1 MPKSQTSTT
10 TGHSRRHRH
19 GPVLEELGFASRFV
33 SGKIEPQPA
42 VATTSPRPAGELGQA
57 PLDRIAR
64 LVTTGW
70 EGAPVTCQQRGQA
83 AGIILTYLSDYPGR
97 SWQQRWDASPMGQG
111 EAKVSILGTSR
122 GDGMAV
128 GQGLRSLFCL
138 RVIQPSLLAF
148 RMNSFQE
155 YGKFFVAAQSDPLL
169 EKFAEQVAASDLSWA
184 HRREALFD
192 VCCLLTVQ
200 GVSFADLTPAALLH
214 YGHDT
219 RRARA
224 ILLPGRKESNRFA
237 GLSAWNILHQM
248 GHFPP
253 ETPSTM
259 RAALSRGQLTIEQ
272 MVDRYPIRNRSVRQ
286 LLIDYFTRRSADTD
300 YASISHMVLEVAH
313 HFWEKIER
321 INPDQA
327 DLRIAPEVYTT
338 WRHMISTREDGK
350 NAGKPRAGVDGIVI
364 CVRSFY
370 YDLHTWATDEPER
383 WAQWVA
389 SCPIPPSEIR
399 GLGKR
404 RRRINDRTADRTRQ
418 RQPLLPILVQHVE
431 DRYDKA
437 RTLLEHA
444 RQAKPDETF
453 MLDGRSYQRV
463 ITKNDLHRRR
473 RSGGQSPARVLDEA
487 TGELIHIET
496 DEEAAFWDWAC
507 VETLRHSGV
516 RIEELCELTHLSIR
530 QYRRSNGEVI
540 ALLVIAPSKTDRER
554 VIPMSAELF
563 HVIASVIRR
572 HTQAGRSIP
581 LLSRFDHHDKVWSAH
596 LPFLFQRRIGS
607 TDRVI
612 ASGTVL
618 NMIKRR
624 CAELAEQHPGF
635 RTTRFTPHDF
645 RRIFATELVN
655 SGLPIH
661 IGAALLGHL
670 NIQTTRGYVAV
681 FDEDI
686 VHHYVAFLDQR
697 RELRP
702 IEEYREATSEEWAE
716 FDEHFDKRK
725 VELGSCGRPYGTPC
739 QHEHACIRCPMLH
752 INPKMLARLDEL
764 ETDLLDRRTRAEAE
778 SWAGE
783 IEGIDMT
790 LTFLRAKRNDTQ
802 RRLRRPTV
810 DLGIP
815 APTRAADQQ
824 EKPK

>member
-1 MPKSQTSTT
+1 MPKSQISTT
-10 TGHSRRHRH
+10 TGLSRRHRH

-33 SGKIEPQPA
+33 SGQIEPHPA
-42 VATTSPRPAGELGQA
+42 VTATPPRPAGELSTA
-57 PLDRIAR
+57 PVERIAR
-64 LVTTGW
+64 LVTAAW
-70 EGAPVTCQQRGQA
+70 EGAPATCQQRGQA
-83 AGIILTYLSDYPGR
+83 AGIILNYLAGYEGST
-97 SWQQRWDASPMGQG
+97 WQQRWDTSPMGRG
-111 EAKVSILGTSR
+111 EVNASILGSR
-122 GDGMAV
+122 RETGMAI

-138 RVIQPSLLAF
+138 RVFQPSLLAF
-148 RMNSFQE
+148 RINKFHE
-155 YGKFFVAAQSDPLL
+155 YGQFFVAAQGDPLL
-169 EKFAEQVAASDLSWA
+169 EKFAEQAAAATVSWA
-184 HRREALFD
+184 YRQEALFD

-200 GVSFADLTPAALLH
+200 GVALADLTPPALLH
-214 YGHDT
+214 YGHET
-219 RRARA
+219 RRVRA
-224 ILLPGRKESNRFA
+224 IMLPGRKYSNRFA

-248 GHFPP
+248 GHFPSG
-253 ETPSTM
+253 TPSTM
-259 RAALSRGQLTIEQ
+259 REALSRGQLTIEQ
-272 MVDRYPIRNRSVRQ
+272 MVDRYPIRNQAVRQ
-286 LLIDYFTRRSADTD
+286 LLIDYFTRRAADTD

-327 DLRIAPEVYTT
+327 DLRISPEVYAT

-370 YDLHTWATDEPER
+370 YDLHTWASDEPER
-383 WAQWVA
+383 WAHWVA
-389 SCPIPPSEIR
+389 PCPVPPSEIR

-404 RRRINDRTADRTRQ
+404 RRRINERSADRTRQ
-418 RQPLLPILVQHVE
+418 RQPLLPLLVQHVE
-431 DRYDKA
+431 SRYDAA
-437 RTLLEHA
+437 RALLERA
-444 RQAKPDETF
+444 RQAQEGETF
-453 MLDGRSYQRV
+453 LLGGRSYQRV
-463 ITKNDLHRRR
+463 ITNNDLHRRR
-473 RSGGQSPARVLDEA
+473 RSGGQSPVRVLDEA

-530 QYRRSNGEVI
+530 QYQRSNGEVI

-563 HVIASVIRR
+563 HVIASVVRR
-572 HTQAGRSIP
+572 HTQTGRNIP
-581 LLSRFDHHDKVWSAH
+581 LVNRFDPHDKVWSAH
-596 LPFLFQRRIGS
+596 LPFLFQRQIGS

-612 ASGTVL
+612 AGGTVL

-624 CAELAEQHPGF
+624 CDELAEQHSGF

-686 VHHYVAFLDQR
+686 VRHYVAFLDHR

-702 IEEYREATSEEWAE
+702 TEEYREATGEEWAE

-752 INPKMLARLDEL
+752 VNPKMLTRLGEL
-764 ETDLLDRRTRAEAE
+764 ETDLLDRRTRAQTEG
-778 SWAGE
+778 WAGE

-790 LTFLRAKRNDTQ
+790 LTFLRAKREDTE
-802 RRLRRPTV
+802 RKLRRPAI

-815 APTRAADQQ
+815 TALRPTTSR
-824 EKPK
+824 K